1 MFRKILRKTPLAWL
15 QVKREKQRL
24 AVALAGIAFADVLM
38 FVQLG
43 LNETL
48 YDSAAMIQD
57 SLQGDLFLIN
67 PISEALQSLKS
78 FPRKRLY
85 QSAGVEAIESIT
97 PIYMG
102 RANWVAGAATL
113 LPIGMTPGRTAL
125 ILFLTIVM
133 CTVSGGVAMR
143 KLQAADPADIF

>member
-1 MFRKILRKTPLAWL
+1 MFLKLLRKTPLAWL

-85 QSAGVEAIESIT
+85 QAAGVEAIESIT

-102 RANWVAGAATL
+102 HANWRN
-113 LPIGMTPGRTAL
+113 PQQRERERTV
-125 ILFLTIVM
+125 LTI
-133 CTVSGGVAMR
+133 GIN
-143 KLQAADPADIF
+143 PAKPVFNDSNVCRTRFV